1 MHFRKKL
8 SMSCCAPSI
17 QSFKNCLLCV
27 LLLAPLTPVHAQD
40 IGKHGADYTYAEG
53 SPTYWRGM
61 HSSRSNNYVFR
72 RDPNIWVYTKEVAKR
87 AGMPLEWASDELK
100 GVAAAAFRMERDGA
114 EEDCGWGRN
123 PKACKPVVQCVL
135 ELYFDRQAHVLPWDM
150 RMQVADFD
158 LLRVSTASHFLPA
171 QGWLPSEDG
180 SISRGS
186 KGSQYYPTLATRQ
199 PFTDPQTGEAL
210 GFANEGDGATMR
222 VLAYD
227 REIHGRY
234 AFVRLQDGCG
244 RSKHLYP
251 KGAILQLRRMED
263 VNVSKTS
270 PVQHEIRLPNSWIER
285 IRTLTEQNGQ
295 QDNDFYKTI
304 WNNMNSQGDKK

>member
-1 MHFRKKL
+1 
-8 SMSCCAPSI
+8 MSCCAPSI

-135 ELYFDRQAHVLPWDM
+135 ELYFDRQAHVLPWDPK
-150 RMQVADFD
+150 RMVADFYWQD
-158 LLRVSTASHFLPA
+158 VSTAFHFLPA
-171 QGWLPSEDG
+171 NGFEAADNGDL
-180 SISRGS
+180 SRGNRDS
-186 KGSQYYPTLATRQ
+186 KNFPNLAARS
-199 PFTDPQTGEAL
+199 PFSDPQTGEEL
-210 GFANEGDGATMR
+210 GFARKGSAAKSK

-234 AFVRLQDGCG
+234 AFVRLDDGCG
-244 RSKHLYP
+244 RSKHVFFD
-251 KGAILQLRRMED
+251 GDTLQLRRID
-263 VNVSKTS
+263 GLGISLKS
-270 PVQHEIRLPNSWIER
+270 PVQHEVHLPNSWIER

-295 QDNDFYKTI
+295 QDTEFYKNI
-304 WNNMNSQGDKK
+304 WNQINQKQ